1 MAQPE
6 LLSLV
11 LPLRLETAPEGR
23 DLPRWWGRA
32 AHALFLKA
40 VGEQDPALARRLHAR
55 LPQGAAIW
63 AEAIDD
69 ERGELRLLAPRH
81 LKPFIRKLMERQP

>member
-1 MAQPE
+1 MKPPSAI
-6 LLSLV
+6 LRA
-11 LPLRLETAPEGR
+11 RLE
-23 DLPRWWGRA
+23 
-32 AHALFLKA
+32 
-40 VGEQDPALARRLHAR
+40 ALARRLRAR